1 MPKTE
6 QEIRQIELMW
16 QMPSTRGYR
25 PNSILFDQDLAGFS
39 STRHERLHGLEAMRN
54 TFSYYLERSESMEFA
69 LDQVEV
75 HQYGETAVST
85 FYWSIFMKT
94 ASGEHEITGRGSHV
108 FVRRNG
114 DWKIVHEHFS
124 RAQHPPELWD
134 TSPENSGFQHS
145 NQFNACD
152 LPSA

>member
-6 QEIRQIELMW
+6 QEIRQIELDVADAFN
-16 QMPSTRGYR
+16 QGDIDR
-25 PNSILFDQDLAGFS
+25 ILSFFDQDLAGFS

-124 RAQHPPELWD
+124 RSQHPPELWD
-134 TSPENSGFQHS
+134 TSPGE
-145 NQFNACD
+145 
-152 LPSA
+152 